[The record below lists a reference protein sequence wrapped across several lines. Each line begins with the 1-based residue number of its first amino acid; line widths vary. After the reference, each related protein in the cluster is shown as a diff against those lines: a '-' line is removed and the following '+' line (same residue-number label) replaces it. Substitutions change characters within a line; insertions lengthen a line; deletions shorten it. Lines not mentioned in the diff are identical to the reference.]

1 MSASQAFDPTQIF
14 AVFGMR
20 AVDSASFDRE
30 VVQAPGDDLRCVF
43 LWGADCYNC
52 NVFKQ
57 TAMLHKDALLELGLT
72 WFECNVYDDVA
83 LGQRFSLHGVPAFM
97 MFRRGKRLGRISGW
111 PGLPQFAGAVQ
122 RLRTEPSAP
131 PAAASTQ

>member
-1 MSASQAFDPTQIF
+1 MSSPLAFDPARMF

-20 AVDSASFDRE
+20 AVDSAGFDRE

-43 LWGADCYNC
+43 LWGKDCYNC

-57 TAMLHKDALLELGLT
+57 TAMLHKDALLDLGLT

-97 MFRRGKRLGRISGW
+97 MFRHGKRLGRISGW
-111 PGLPQFAGAVQ
+111 PGLPQFTEAVR
-122 RLRTEPSAP
+122 RLRSGPAAP
-131 PAAASTQ
+131 PAPASTQ